1 MKTDTDITMDRTASA
16 RHGIGAGTTVRITVH
31 TTVIIAHIT
40 VTTTDTGVLGAMIH
54 GTTEAVTAITD
65 STILG
70 TMTLGIM
77 EDTTVDIT
85 EATMHGM
92 THGITTIIIMAGM
105 IHITDMVLHT
115 SAAHIL
121 RNEATASA
129 PRPKARVPWQA
140 THQNLLSEH
149 LAAQSEA
156 A

>member
-1 MKTDTDITMDRTASA
+1 MDRTASA

-31 TTVIIAHIT
+31 ITVITAHIT
-40 VTTTDTGVLGAMIH
+40 VTTIDTGVHGATTH

-65 STILG
+65 STIHG

-77 EDTTVDIT
+77 EDTTVDIM
-85 EATMHGM
+85 EATTHGM
-92 THGITTIIIMAGM
+92 THGITTIIITAGT

-129 PRPKARVPWQA
+129 PRPKAQELWIE

-149 LAAQSEA
+149 QEVQSEA

>member
-1 MKTDTDITMDRTASA
+1 MDRTASA

-40 VTTTDTGVLGAMIH
+40 VTTTDTGVLGAMTH
-54 GTTEAVTAITD
+54 GTTEVVTAITD

-70 TMTLGIM
+70 TMTLGIT
-77 EDTTVDIT
+77 EDTTADT
-85 EATMHGM
+85 MEATMHGM

-129 PRPKARVPWQA
+129 PRPKVQELWIETR
-140 THQNLLSEH
+140 QNLLSEH
-149 LAAQSEA
+149 QEAQSEVA
-156 A
+156 